1 MTVFSQIP
9 VPLRNKKKNPYT
21 LCCKHKK
28 VCQNKRKPVTQVSQS
43 SVIDECV
50 AHVDVLQKGIFVI
63 QKVPVELAP
72 LVCNEPLCLANKPED
87 TKDDNMNLC
96 NIWTELIHL
105 KLKQNLICFYLNR

>member
-28 VCQNKRKPVTQVSQS
+28 VCQNKQKPVTQVSQS

-50 AHVDVLQKGIFVI
+50 AHADVLQKGIFVI

-96 NIWTELIHL
+96 NI
-105 KLKQNLICFYLNR
+105 